1 MQHEYIV
8 GQLYAKKVI
17 NLQTLGDVVL
27 SKTRSE
33 ARNVLIQQLTA
44 QDQDFNSLGNLVDV
58 LRWSATVHCL
68 PSHDALA
75 EELSK
80 VLPERPF
87 NLHPGLSLKV
97 QISLDL
103 LPSQTKKNS
112 IARNTQLYTQ
122 TPSLSADLCV
132 GREAFRM
139 VYSDFE
145 KHLHLTAPILQAML
159 SAKII
164 SYSLYQELNSL
175 RVLHSIN
182 CKTRFLYHLAQQNS
196 PTLLNLSR
204 KLKEVSVKDCLPSLT
219 DLADKLELAIASEQ
233 NRITVGVNAQ
243 LLESSFQGCFSGQND
258 SLTTDSAPI
267 LSLSQSDRASDP
279 QREGETIE
287 YKDVTEALQ
296 VLFCKDL
303 TPNLNQSAHCAQKVN
318 ERSALMEPHSAVAS
332 CVEPTGFLKSKTH
345 SDLVLILWQLGGT
358 DKDRVGLAYE
368 TLRRRRDL
376 PLEFQIVNVLGAV
389 YASPGKA
396 HHFKEAL
403 KWTENSECR
412 NPLILQCRLNYL
424 LFLCYSGSDD
434 DLSEHYITTAHQLST
449 QISPEFTT
457 AMINMA
463 MARKL
468 LTKCEERETA
478 VDCGTLKEIV
488 RFSNKASDICEK
500 MPEWM
505 QPFATV
511 VDVLKMQL
519 DARLAHLMHKTHNES
534 GALACASSIQSFV
547 ISLEKSEKFTAMIP
561 RQQATYHYTK
571 AILSTLLNENAAEAR
586 RHALIAQD
594 LYLKVNSAEAA
605 RKVMELVE
613 SNT

>member
-1 MQHEYIV
+1 M
-8 GQLYAKKVI
+8 
-17 NLQTLGDVVL
+17 
-27 SKTRSE
+27 
-33 ARNVLIQQLTA
+33 LIQQLTA
-44 QDQDFNSLGNLVDV
+44 QDQDFNSQGNLVDV

-75 EELSK
+75 EELTNSK

-103 LPSQTKKNS
+103 LPDQTKKNA

-132 GREAFRM
+132 GREAFRT
-139 VYSDFE
+139 VYNDFE
-145 KHLHLTAPILQAML
+145 KQLHLTAPILQAML

-175 RVLHSIN
+175 LHSIN
-182 CKTRFLYHLAQQNS
+182 CKNRFLYHLAQQNS
-196 PTLLNLSR
+196 PTLVNLSR
-204 KLKEVSVKDCLPSLT
+204 KLKEVAVKDCLPSLT
-219 DLADKLELAIASEQ
+219 DLADKLELAITLEQ
-233 NRITVGVNAQ
+233 NRIAVTVGVNAQ
-243 LLESSFQGCFSGQND
+243 LQSSCQGYSSGQ
-258 SLTTDSAPI
+258 TDSFTTNSVPI
-267 LSLSQSDRASDP
+267 LSQTGRTPCP
-279 QREGETIE
+279 QLEGETIE

-303 TPNLNQSAHCAQKVN
+303 TPNLNQSAHCAQNIQCHEK
-318 ERSALMEPHSAVAS
+318 STLMEPHSAVVP

-345 SDLVLILWQLGGT
+345 SDLVLILLQLGGT

-376 PLEFQIVNVLGAV
+376 PLEFQIINVLGAI

-396 HHFKEAL
+396 HLFKEAL
-403 KWTENSECR
+403 NWTENSECR

-424 LFLCYSGSDD
+424 LFLCYSGSDE

-457 AMINMA
+457 AAINMI

-468 LTKCEERETA
+468 LTKCEERGVA
-478 VDCGTLKEIV
+478 IDCDALKEIV
-488 RFSNKASDICEK
+488 HFSNKASDICEK

-534 GALACASSIQSFV
+534 GALVCASSIQSFV
-547 ISLEKSEKFTAMIP
+547 ISFEKSEKFTAMIP

-571 AILSTLLNENAAEAR
+571 AILSTLLNKNAAEAR
-586 RHALIAQD
+586 RHALIAKD
-594 LYLKVNSAEAA
+594 LYLKVNSTETA